1 MPESV
6 RYGNK
11 VTQSGTGILRYRTE
25 MMDAG
30 IAMSAASALMLMPT
44 SYEVQ
49 LCNIRLFCPY
59 NLFRFIYCDIYPLH
73 APSYSLLHKGKSKRL
88 SVIFLSISLLPF

>member
-1 MPESV
+1 MPGSV

-11 VTQSGTGILRYRTE
+11 VTQSGTGMVRYRTE

-30 IAMSAASALMLMPT
+30 IAMSAASALMMMPT

-49 LCNIRLFCPY
+49 
-59 NLFRFIYCDIYPLH
+59 
-73 APSYSLLHKGKSKRL
+73 
-88 SVIFLSISLLPF
+88 

>member
-6 RYGNK
+6 CYWNK
-11 VTQSGTGILRYRTE
+11 VTQSFTGMLRYRTE

-30 IAMSAASALMLMPT
+30 IAMSAASALMQMPT

-49 LCNIRLFCPY
+49 
-59 NLFRFIYCDIYPLH
+59 
-73 APSYSLLHKGKSKRL
+73 
-88 SVIFLSISLLPF
+88 